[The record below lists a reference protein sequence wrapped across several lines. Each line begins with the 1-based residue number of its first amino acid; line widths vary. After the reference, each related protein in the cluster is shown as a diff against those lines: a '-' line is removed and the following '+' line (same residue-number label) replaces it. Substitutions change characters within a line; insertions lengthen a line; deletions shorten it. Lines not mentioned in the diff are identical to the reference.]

1 MSFLDYNC
9 FEILDIFRITRKA
22 CACKCSPNIRFWSAI
37 SYRISGQST
46 FHINDK
52 VVHTGENCIVYL
64 PSYTAFVR
72 KSTEEEMIVVHLKY
86 YDEGEKKEIEA
97 LYSSNCLAVLTQ
109 FYNLVNIW
117 EEKSPGY
124 QHRASAMLHM
134 SEEYFR
140 KLYKEAYGISPHN
153 AIIDKRIKKACRL
166 LQSGFFS
173 VNEVAEKVGFTNSK
187 YFSTLFHKAMNMS
200 PIAYKKLFSS

>member
-1 MSFLDYNC
+1 
-9 FEILDIFRITRKA
+9 
-22 CACKCSPNIRFWSAI
+22 
-37 SYRISGQST
+37 
-46 FHINDK
+46 
-52 VVHTGENCIVYL
+52 
-64 PSYTAFVR
+64 
-72 KSTEEEMIVVHLKY
+72 MIVVHLKY
-86 YDEGEKKEIEA
+86 YDEGEKKDIEA

-109 FYNLVNIW
+109 FHNLVNIW

-124 QHRASAMLHM
+124 QHRASAMLHTIFAELKMNSDNTTSSYKHFLIKPGATYIDSKFDDPDISIKQVAKMCNM